1 MDWVAAELKPEISA
15 TFALCIVNY
24 TASWAASRM
33 CQSRLGS
40 STIACYVR
48 GVRCSRLWGLSSCR
62 SPVVAGILHRSQ
74 PATVPAQS
82 ASQRVVVVSLLHQYS
97 SSAQPD
103 TKNDLPAYL
112 FNLCCCLPTSLLSLI
127 LPHHVFLLV
136 RGRSTLII
144 INSFPCFANNFT
156 EINAIQ
162 KCISK
167 LIFNKILN
175 CTKNI
180 YKIHVKT

>member
-112 FNLCCCLPTSLLSLI
+112 FNLCCCLLLFFILHYHVRKQGSIFPTYI
-127 LPHHVFLLV
+127 
-136 RGRSTLII
+136 T
-144 INSFPCFANNFT
+144 INSFPCFANDFP
-156 EINAIQ
+156 ELLQFRNALWDQFSI
-162 KCISK
+162 
-167 LIFNKILN
+167 
-175 CTKNI
+175 T
-180 YKIHVKT
+180 YKIR